1 MAFFMTVPRRR
12 IPVFTIPG
20 NHEYFTG
27 CVSFLNALD
36 SDDLVT
42 EPSQH
47 QSASYF
53 CLRTADDGWQLLGLD
68 TGFYGHYMNVAASA
82 QATLKKLHIGEVGTA
97 GPSSGPHWPG
107 HYNPYLPGDSW
118 RNLARVDT
126 TVPVA
131 QVTVR
136 ADEGVWH
143 TDKLQKFPG
152 RSILFSHH
160 QLYSALQGCAVT
172 PKETTASD

>member
-1 MAFFMTVPRRR
+1 MACVMPVPRRR
-12 IPVFTIPG
+12 IPVFPIPG

-107 HYNPYLPGDSW
+107 HYNPSLPGDSW
-118 RNLARVDT
+118 RNLACVDT
-126 TVPVA
+126 TVSC
-131 QVTVR
+131 
-136 ADEGVWH
+136 D
-143 TDKLQKFPG
+143 L
-152 RSILFSHH
+152 L
-160 QLYSALQGCAVT
+160 AVPAAEWVLPT
-172 PKETTASD
+172 H